1 MSMIE
6 EAAERADQLL
16 SMSTR
21 LIRLIRE
28 EEDALRARRLDGAS
42 QSFEEK
48 ERLAHAYRL
57 EAAAIRANPGL
68 LAGARP
74 EQLDALARTSLELEA
89 ALAAHTAAL
98 GAMKQVTEGLVRAIA
113 SEIGSARSG
122 PQAYGRSGA
131 FVPQRAREAAGIALN
146 AKA

>member
-1 MSMIE
+1 MSVIV
-6 EAAERADQLL
+6 EAVERADQLL
-16 SMSTR
+16 AMSTR
-21 LIRLIRE
+21 LIRLVRE
-28 EEDALRARRLDGAS
+28 EVVALKERRLDGAS
-42 QSFEEK
+42 QFFEEK

-57 EAAAIRANPGL
+57 EAAAIRTNPGL
-68 LAGARP
+68 LAGARA

-89 ALAAHTAAL
+89 ALGEHTAAL

-122 PQAYGRSGA
+122 PQAYGRSGT
-131 FVPQRAREAAGIALN
+131 FVPQRNREAAGIALN